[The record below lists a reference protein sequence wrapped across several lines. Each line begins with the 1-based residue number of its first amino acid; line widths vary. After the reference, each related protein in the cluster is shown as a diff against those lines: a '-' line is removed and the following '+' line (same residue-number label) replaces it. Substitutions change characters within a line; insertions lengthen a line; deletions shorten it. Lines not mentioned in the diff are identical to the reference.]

1 MAPSQLPDKLS
12 PDSVDTLTELATI
25 LVQLRP
31 TIQGSSSIST
41 PALGLAGLPTLA
53 GTGGTPAAGTGSTP
67 APGPGAATGIT
78 PQPTATPNA
87 TSAANGAL
95 GFKELPAATDNL
107 KHKLQRARMA
117 IRSLP
122 DISRSIEQQE
132 AEIDELEALKK
143 KQLAQLEALKTI
155 GLEFNSMA

>member
-1 MAPSQLPDKLS
+1 MAPSQLPEKLS

-53 GTGGTPAAGTGSTP
+53 GTGSTPAAGTGSTP
-67 APGPGAATGIT
+67 APGAATGTT

-87 TSAANGAL
+87 TGAANGAL
-95 GFKELPAATDNL
+95 SFKELPAATDNL
-107 KHKLQRARMA
+107 KHKLQRARVA